1 MQMKADFAYTL
12 TGFISVLSHFDP
24 SNGSK
29 LPIVLKVEMKSL
41 MVQKGNSNRN
51 LSSRKLFGARKIP
64 FVIGCLF
71 SIVAMLLLEF
81 CPILKNSNPIF
92 LKILLTDIPKGRH
105 TYFSLSQPQQD
116 CIFPLFKIL
125 LLQQQEQKFCGFQ
138 KKGQIHH
145 ISRTDEH
152 GHLEIRFVFAMTE
165 LLDYSATLL
174 SVKKI

>member
-1 MQMKADFAYTL
+1 MNKELVTSIFHLGGSITKMGMIYKSVECKWKLISHTL
-12 TGFISVLSHFDP
+12 TGFIWVLSHFNP

-29 LPIVLKVEMKSL
+29 LSIVLKVEMKSL

-51 LSSRKLFGARKIP
+51 LFSQKLFGARKIP

-105 TYFSLSQPQQD
+105 TYFSLSHPQQD

-125 LLQQQEQKFCGFQ
+125 LL
-138 KKGQIHH
+138 
-145 ISRTDEH
+145 
-152 GHLEIRFVFAMTE
+152 
-165 LLDYSATLL
+165 
-174 SVKKI
+174 

>member
-1 MQMKADFAYTL
+1 MNKELVTSIFHLGGSITKMGMIYKKRRMQMKVDFAYATL
-12 TGFISVLSHFDP
+12 TGFIWVLSHFNP

-29 LPIVLKVEMKSL
+29 LSIVLKVEMKSL

-51 LSSRKLFGARKIP
+51 LFSRKLFGARKIP

-125 LLQQQEQKFCGFQ
+125 LL
-138 KKGQIHH
+138 
-145 ISRTDEH
+145 
-152 GHLEIRFVFAMTE
+152 
-165 LLDYSATLL
+165 
-174 SVKKI
+174 